1 MIFPFTDRN
10 LDERFRLHRLRSS
23 RIALAAAVSAIC
35 GWSSWELIVNDNLR
49 WDLLVILAL
58 TALAKVSAM
67 IYYRIT
73 D

>member
-1 MIFPFTDRN
+1 MIFPFAERN

-23 RIALAAAVSAIC
+23 RIALAVAVIAIC

-49 WDLLVILAL
+49 WDLLIILGL
-58 TALAKVSAM
+58 TALAKVVAM
-67 IYYRIT
+67 IYYRLT